1 MHLIRFSLG
10 LRPRPL
16 SGSLQLQRSPNPLVA
31 FKGATSNVT
40 GREIEEKKM
49 EGNERG
55 RGEGRKRKGGEDI
68 AYSRNLGSCSI
79 QCNS

>member
-1 MHLIRFSLG
+1 
-10 LRPRPL
+10 
-16 SGSLQLQRSPNPLVA
+16 
-31 FKGATSNVT
+31 VT

-68 AYSRNLGSCSI
+68 AYSRNLGSGPI